1 MAPKSDLPIVQH
13 EHGAAWAAWLAEH
26 HDNSAGVW
34 LKLAKKASAA
44 TTVNHAQALEEA
56 LRFGWIDGQTRPHDG
71 DFWLQRFTPR
81 RKRSRWS
88 KINREKAERL
98 IAAGTMEPAG
108 LAQVEAARADGRWDA
123 AYEPQSTATVPEDLQ
138 RALDSNSRAKE
149 FFETLTGAN
158 RYAILYRIHDAKRPE
173 TRAKRI
179 AQYVAMCA
187 EHRTLH

>member
-1 MAPKSDLPIVQH
+1 MAPKSDLPILQH
-13 EHGAAWAAWLAEH
+13 EHRAAWAAWLAEH
-26 HDNSAGVW
+26 HENSPGVW

-56 LRFGWIDGQTRPHDG
+56 LRFGWIDGQTLPHDG

-88 KINREKAERL
+88 KINREKAEQL

-108 LAQVEAARADGRWDA
+108 LAQVQAARADGRWDA

-138 RALDSNSRAKE
+138 RALDSNPPAKE
-149 FFETLTGAN
+149 FFETHTGAN
-158 RYAILYRIHDAKRPE
+158 RYAILYRVHDAKRPE